1 VNTFFQKDPKQLIT
15 YRDKMVGPDEWNPT
29 NYAQIDFIIANRR
42 CKNAVTNVFSDTD
55 TELNSDH
62 FPLIAELRFKLKSNK
77 QRTNEPESWK
87 KTEKPESTE
96 ELDSFYQ
103 EIAETYKEKARA
115 DDGTDTK
122 LDNLNQ
128 AFRKTASKMIS
139 KKQAIKREFD
149 LSEATNKLIEERQKA
164 RDNYD
169 WVKVKQFTKDIRKS
183 VRSDRT
189 NQLVKNLEECLWH
202 DIKKAK
208 TSFLPSHVKLRKQDG
223 QVARSSE
230 RPEVLADHF
239 GNKQWGIDSERV
251 RQKKWTRIF
260 DYESKINCEH
270 LEIEELFEILKK
282 TKNAKCPGPDGI
294 PMEFYK
300 WLRAD
305 TKHSR
310 IIAQLVCDIINQC
323 MDEEKLP
330 TDLEF
335 ADVVTL
341 YKKGNVEDPSNY
353 RPISLLQSLY
363 KIYATMIQTR
373 MAKEIEEKIWKTQY
387 GFRAKHSTAEALF
400 ITRRIQDFYE
410 THGDK
415 FFMLFLDWEKAFDKV
430 DQDML
435 TNALYRLNIPDKL
448 LKIIASFYENPKF
461 RIKDMEGNSEYRKQ
475 CAGIRQGCPLSPY
488 LFILLMTVVFHDV
501 HQEVD
506 HKIAPYSGDCTSAWE
521 LLYADDTMVMGSRA
535 REINIILKQIEIES
549 EKYNLKLN
557 HEKCFYIGMNGKADI
572 HFMDGKRVTKAD
584 KVEYLGG
591 VITTEAS
598 RNAEISNRMSKALGT
613 CKKLKLFWRQTN
625 AHIGWK
631 IQVYNA
637 IIISQLIYGLN
648 TLNITPAIKDRLNA
662 FHMRGLRY
670 ILNIEHSYYSHI
682 TNEEVINRMNLALND
697 ATALNITWEQF
708 KIQKEV
714 ANQRYKATKLVGD
727 LILERQETLLGHILR
742 LDHTDLMRKVTCD
755 EQLRRPYQLYK
766 RVGGPRSN
774 WYDDNLNRVFKKLD
788 SENGNF
794 EHGNPVHINLVKQA
808 AWDRIF

>member
-1 VNTFFQKDPKQLIT
+1 
-15 YRDKMVGPDEWNPT
+15 
-29 NYAQIDFIIANRR
+29 
-42 CKNAVTNVFSDTD
+42 
-55 TELNSDH
+55 
-62 FPLIAELRFKLKSNK
+62 
-77 QRTNEPESWK
+77 
-87 KTEKPESTE
+87 
-96 ELDSFYQ
+96 
-103 EIAETYKEKARA
+103 
-115 DDGTDTK
+115 
-122 LDNLNQ
+122 
-128 AFRKTASKMIS
+128 
-139 KKQAIKREFD
+139 
-149 LSEATNKLIEERQKA
+149 
-164 RDNYD
+164 
-169 WVKVKQFTKDIRKS
+169 
-183 VRSDRT
+183 
-189 NQLVKNLEECLWH
+189 
-202 DIKKAK
+202 
-208 TSFLPSHVKLRKQDG
+208 
-223 QVARSSE
+223 
-230 RPEVLADHF
+230 
-239 GNKQWGIDSERV
+239 
-251 RQKKWTRIF
+251 
-260 DYESKINCEH
+260 
-270 LEIEELFEILKK
+270 
-282 TKNAKCPGPDGI
+282 
-294 PMEFYK
+294 
-300 WLRAD
+300 
-305 TKHSR
+305 
-310 IIAQLVCDIINQC
+310 
-323 MDEEKLP
+323 
-330 TDLEF
+330 
-335 ADVVTL
+335 
-341 YKKGNVEDPSNY
+341 
-353 RPISLLQSLY
+353 
-363 KIYATMIQTR
+363 
-373 MAKEIEEKIWKTQY
+373 
-387 GFRAKHSTAEALF
+387 
-400 ITRRIQDFYE
+400 
-410 THGDK
+410 
-415 FFMLFLDWEKAFDKV
+415 MLFLDWEKAFDKV

-448 LKIIASFYENPKF
+448 LKIISSFYENPKF

-501 HQEVD
+501 HQEID

-557 HEKCFYIGMNGKADI
+557 HDKCFYIGMNGKADI

-591 VITTEAS
+591 VITAEAS

-714 ANQRYKATKLVGD
+714 ANQKYKATKLVGD

-755 EQLRRPYQLYK
+755 DHLRRPYQLYK

-774 WYDDNLNRVFKKLD
+774 WYDDNLNRVFQKLD
-788 SENGNF
+788 SEHGNF

-808 AWDRIF
+808 AWDRKF